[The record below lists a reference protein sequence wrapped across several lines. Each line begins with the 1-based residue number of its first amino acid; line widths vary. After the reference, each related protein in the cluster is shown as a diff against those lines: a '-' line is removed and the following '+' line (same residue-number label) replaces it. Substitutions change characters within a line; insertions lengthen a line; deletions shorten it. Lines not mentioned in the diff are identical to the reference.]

1 MRVRDFLVSE
11 GEENLRLDLFIC
23 RHIQDKSRSYIQN
36 LIEDDLVEVNH
47 KIKKS
52 NYKTKIGDNV
62 KISLPDAVELN
73 IKGEDISLHIL
84 YEDTDVIVVNK
95 PQGMIVHPASG
106 VYTGTLVNALLNHCR
121 EDLSGINGV
130 VRPGIVHR
138 IDKDT
143 SGILV
148 VAKNDIS
155 HNKLSEQ
162 LKAHSMTREYIALV
176 EGIIKEEKGSVDK
189 PLGRHKKDKIK
200 MAVAEG
206 GKRAVTHYEVIR
218 RFKEHTLVK
227 CILETGRTHQIRVHM
242 CYLGHPIVGDPVYGY
257 KRQKFNLKGQL
268 LHAQKLGFIHPGTG
282 MYMEFQVEVPEY
294 FKRIIDILTVSGNS

>member
-1 MRVRDFLVSE
+1 MKVRNFLVIQ
-11 GEENLRLDLFIC
+11 GEENSRLDLFIC
-23 RHIQDKSRSYIQN
+23 KHIQDKSRSYIQN
-36 LIEDDLVEVNH
+36 LIEDNFVEVNH

-52 NYKTKIGDNV
+52 NYKTKLGDNIKV
-62 KISLPDAVELN
+62 SLPDAVELN

-84 YEDTDVIVVNK
+84 YEDTHVIVVNK

-130 VRPGIVHR
+130 ARPGIVHR

-148 VAKNDIS
+148 VAKNDMA

-162 LKAHSMTREYIALV
+162 LKDHSMTREYIALV
-176 EGIIKEEKGSVDK
+176 EGNIKEEKGSVDK
-189 PLGRHKKDKIK
+189 SLGRHKKDKIK
-200 MAVAEG
+200 MAVVEG

-227 CILETGRTHQIRVHM
+227 CVLETGRTHQIRVHM
-242 CYLGHPIVGDPVYGY
+242 CYLGHPVVGDLVYGY

-282 MYMEFQVEVPEY
+282 KYMEFQTEVPEY
-294 FKRIIDILTVSGNS
+294 FKRIINILTK

>member
-1 MRVRDFLVSE
+1 MKVRNFLVNDE
-11 GEENLRLDLFIC
+11 EENLRLDLFIC
-23 RHIQDKSRSYIQN
+23 KHIQDKSRSYIQN
-36 LIEDDLVEVNH
+36 LIEDNFVEVNH

-52 NYKTKIGDNV
+52 NYKTKLGDNIKV
-62 KISLPDAVELN
+62 SLPDAVELN

-95 PQGMIVHPASG
+95 PQGMIVHPAAG
-106 VYTGTLVNALLNHCR
+106 VHTGTLVNALLNHCR
-121 EDLSGINGV
+121 EDLSGINGIA
-130 VRPGIVHR
+130 RPGIVHR

-162 LKAHSMTREYIALV
+162 LKDHSMTREYIALV
-176 EGIIKEEKGSVDK
+176 EGIVKEEEGSLDK
-189 PLGRHKKDKIK
+189 PIGRHKKDKIK
-200 MAVAEG
+200 MAVAED
-206 GKRAVTHYEVIR
+206 GKKAITHYKVIK
-218 RFKEHTLVK
+218 RFKDYTLVK

-257 KRQKFNLKGQL
+257 KKQKFNLKGQL
-268 LHAQKLGFIHPGTG
+268 LHAQKLGFIHPTTG
-282 MYMEFQVEVPEY
+282 MYMEFEVEIPEH
-294 FKRIIDILTVSGNS
+294 FKRIVDILSKGGN

>member
-1 MRVRDFLVSE
+1 MKVRNFLVIH
-11 GEENLRLDLFIC
+11 GEENSRLDLFIC
-23 RHIQDKSRSYIQN
+23 KHIQDKSRSYIQN
-36 LIEDDLVEVNH
+36 LIEDNLVEVNH

-52 NYKTKIGDNV
+52 NYKTKLGDNIKV
-62 KISLPDAVELN
+62 SLPDAVELN

-130 VRPGIVHR
+130 ARPGIVHR

-148 VAKNDIS
+148 VAKNDMA

-162 LKAHSMTREYIALV
+162 LKDHSMTREYIALV

-189 PLGRHKKDKIK
+189 SLGRHKKDKIK
-200 MAVAEG
+200 MAVVEG

-227 CILETGRTHQIRVHM
+227 CVLETGRTHQIRVHM
-242 CYLGHPIVGDPVYGY
+242 CYLGHPVVGDLVYGY

-282 MYMEFQVEVPEY
+282 KYMEFQTEVPEY
-294 FKRIIDILTVSGNS
+294 FKRIINILTK